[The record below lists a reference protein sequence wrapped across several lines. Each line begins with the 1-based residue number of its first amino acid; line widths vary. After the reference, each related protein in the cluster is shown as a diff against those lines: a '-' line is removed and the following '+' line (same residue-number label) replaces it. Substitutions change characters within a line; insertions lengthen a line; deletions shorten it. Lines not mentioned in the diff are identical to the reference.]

1 MFELM
6 MSIPATLLRLENL
19 KDVSNSSVVKS
30 GSPMASLND
39 FQYSVKLFETD

>member
-39 FQYSVKLFETD
+39 FQYSLKLFETG